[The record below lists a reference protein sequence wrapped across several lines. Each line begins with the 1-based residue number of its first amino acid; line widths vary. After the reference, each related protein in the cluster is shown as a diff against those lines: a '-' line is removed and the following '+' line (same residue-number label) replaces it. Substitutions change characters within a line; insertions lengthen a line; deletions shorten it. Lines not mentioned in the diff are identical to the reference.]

1 MSPSE
6 TSKREGLLEHPAE
19 PFSYCRTNGV
29 SQVVVE
35 QKHMGSRAILIVCRN
50 EEAPRQRFGVLE
62 AENGICYTRRGRL
75 FESAA
80 LGREL
85 SLPFEPRWIGPNSG
99 STSTPIGCAS
109 IAH

>member
-50 EEAPRQRFGVLE
+50 EEAPAVRSP
-62 AENGICYTRRGRL
+62 RGGKRHL
-75 FESAA
+75 LHAK
-80 LGREL
+80 GT
-85 SLPFEPRWIGPNSG
+85 SL
-99 STSTPIGCAS
+99 
-109 IAH
+109 